1 MSSVLPSRDPG
12 QFAAEVFERH
22 RAALRRYV
30 RSATGSGDLAEELTQ
45 EVFLRVVRSGASYE
59 PRGTERAWLFSIARN
74 LVVDHFRRRT
84 DERPSLVDVAQ
95 PAMQMLRYSIAEAIG
110 RLPESEREVF
120 LLCEVAGLS
129 YAEIAEATGSS
140 VPAVRSALYRA
151 RMTLRALVVPPPAIT
166 RTVVSQGDRDDD

>member
-1 MSSVLPSRDPG
+1 MSSVPPSRDPG

-45 EVFLRVVRSGASYE
+45 EVFLRVVRSGAGYE

-84 DERPSLVDVAQ
+84 DEGPSLVDLAQ
-95 PAMQMLRYSIAEAIG
+95 PATQVLRYSIVEAIG

-151 RMTLRALVVPPPAIT
+151 RMTLRALVVPPPVIT